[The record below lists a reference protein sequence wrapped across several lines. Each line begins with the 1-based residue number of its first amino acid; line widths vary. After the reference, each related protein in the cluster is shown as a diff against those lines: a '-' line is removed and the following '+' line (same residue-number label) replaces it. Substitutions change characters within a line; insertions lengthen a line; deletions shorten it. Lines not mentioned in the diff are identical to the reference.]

1 MDKIVRHI
9 SLLLLLCVLFAFAA
23 CEKRPVNGDLD
34 GQWQLVGIE
43 RDGVFTPGDG
53 RYLRIQ
59 LDVAQLARS
68 GWVPY
73 EGTGKM
79 THTGDVL
86 TIDFVNCH
94 TAEDLAML
102 QAWGVYE
109 NPSVYKIE
117 ELTSKRLVLKAGNTK
132 STWRKF

>member
-1 MDKIVRHI
+1 M
-9 SLLLLLCVLFAFAA
+9 SVLSA

-43 RDGVFTPGDG
+43 RDGVFTQGDD

-59 LDVAQLARS
+59 LDVVQLARS
-68 GWVPY
+68 GWVPR
-73 EGTGKM
+73 EGTGRM
-79 THTGDVL
+79 THEGDVL

-94 TAEDLAML
+94 TADDLAML

-109 NPSVYKIE
+109 NPAVYHIE
-117 ELTSKRLVLKAGNTK
+117 ELTSKRLVLKSGNMT